1 MLSLISN
8 IRTNRIKKKVVVGFK
23 SDLDNY
29 STDNLVPQNE
39 LEENIIYFYTPNELK
54 KKYGNVKNIENKIR
68 IGGLV
73 LEDSV
78 VINKNESIFEITD
91 KKDNI
96 KVFFKGQLP
105 DLFREGQGI
114 VAEGILK
121 DNKLIANQVLAK
133 HDENYMPPEVA
144 DALIKSGVW
153 QGEKKK

>member
-1 MLSLISN
+1 MNPKYKRLIILILILSILGLA
-8 IRTNRIKKKVVVGFK
+8 TK
-23 SDLDNY
+23 
-29 STDNLVPQNE
+29 LV
-39 LEENIIYFYTPNELK
+39 LMALKENIIYFYTPNELK
-54 KKYGNVKNIENKIR
+54 KKYGNVRNIDNKIR

-78 VINKNESIFEITD
+78 IIDKNTSIFEITD
-91 KKDNI
+91 KKDVI

-121 DNKLIANQVLAK
+121 DNKLIASQVLAK

-144 DALIKSGVW
+144 DALIKNGVW
-153 QGEKKK
+153 KGEEKK

>member
-1 MLSLISN
+1 MNPKYKRLLILFLILSILGLA
-8 IRTNRIKKKVVVGFK
+8 TK
-23 SDLDNY
+23 
-29 STDNLVPQNE
+29 LVLMA

-54 KKYGNVKNIENKIR
+54 KKYANVKNIENKIR

>member
-1 MLSLISN
+1 MNPKYKRLLILFVILSILGLA
-8 IRTNRIKKKVVVGFK
+8 TK
-23 SDLDNY
+23 
-29 STDNLVPQNE
+29 LVLMA

>member
-1 MLSLISN
+1 MNPKYKRLIILILILSILGLA
-8 IRTNRIKKKVVVGFK
+8 TK
-23 SDLDNY
+23 
-29 STDNLVPQNE
+29 LVLMALN
-39 LEENIIYFYTPNELK
+39 ENIIYFYTPNELK
-54 KKYGNVKNIENKIR
+54 KKYGNVKNIDNKIR

-78 VINKNESIFEITD
+78 IIDKNTSIFEITD
-91 KKDNI
+91 KKDVI

-121 DNKLIANQVLAK
+121 NNKLIASQVLAK

-144 DALIKSGVW
+144 DALIKNGVW
-153 QGEKKK
+153 KGEEKK

>member
-1 MLSLISN
+1 MFPKFKVNEMNPKYKRLLILFLILSILGVA
-8 IRTNRIKKKVVVGFK
+8 TK
-23 SDLDNY
+23 
-29 STDNLVPQNE
+29 LV
-39 LEENIIYFYTPNELK
+39 LMALKENIIYFYTPNELK

>member
-1 MLSLISN
+1 MNPKYKRLLILFLILSILGVA
-8 IRTNRIKKKVVVGFK
+8 TK
-23 SDLDNY
+23 
-29 STDNLVPQNE
+29 LVLMA

-114 VAEGILK
+114 VVEGILK

>member
-1 MLSLISN
+1 MNPKYKRLIILILILSILGLA
-8 IRTNRIKKKVVVGFK
+8 TK
-23 SDLDNY
+23 
-29 STDNLVPQNE
+29 LVLMALN
-39 LEENIIYFYTPNELK
+39 ENIIYFYTPNELK
-54 KKYGNVKNIENKIR
+54 RKYGNVKNIDNKIR

-78 VINKNESIFEITD
+78 IIDKNTSIFEITD
-91 KKDNI
+91 KKDVI

-121 DNKLIANQVLAK
+121 DNKLIASQVLAK

-144 DALIKSGVW
+144 DALIKNGVW
-153 QGEKKK
+153 KGEEKK

>member
-1 MLSLISN
+1 MNPKYKRLLILFLILSILGVA
-8 IRTNRIKKKVVVGFK
+8 TK
-23 SDLDNY
+23 
-29 STDNLVPQNE
+29 LV
-39 LEENIIYFYTPNELK
+39 LMALKENIIYFYTPNELK

-73 LEDSV
+73 LENTV
-78 VINKNESIFEITD
+78 VLNKNESIFEITD

-96 KVFFKGQLP
+96 KVFFQGQLP

>member
-1 MLSLISN
+1 MKPKYKRLLILFLILSILGVA
-8 IRTNRIKKKVVVGFK
+8 TK
-23 SDLDNY
+23 
-29 STDNLVPQNE
+29 LV
-39 LEENIIYFYTPNELK
+39 LMALKENIIYFYTPNELK

-73 LEDSV
+73 LVDSV

-144 DALIKSGVW
+144 DSLIKSGVW

>member
-1 MLSLISN
+1 MNPKYKRLLILFLILSILGVA
-8 IRTNRIKKKVVVGFK
+8 TK
-23 SDLDNY
+23 
-29 STDNLVPQNE
+29 LV
-39 LEENIIYFYTPNELK
+39 LMALKENIIYFYTPNELK
-54 KKYGNVKNIENKIR
+54 KKYGNVKNIDYKIR

-73 LEDSV
+73 LENSV

>member
-1 MLSLISN
+1 MKPKYKRLLILFLILSILGLA
-8 IRTNRIKKKVVVGFK
+8 TK
-23 SDLDNY
+23 
-29 STDNLVPQNE
+29 LVLMA

-78 VINKNESIFEITD
+78 VINKHDSIFEITD

>member
-1 MLSLISN
+1 MNPKYKRLIILILILSILGLA
-8 IRTNRIKKKVVVGFK
+8 TK
-23 SDLDNY
+23 
-29 STDNLVPQNE
+29 LVLMALN
-39 LEENIIYFYTPNELK
+39 ENIIYFYTPNELK
-54 KKYGNVKNIENKIR
+54 KKYGNVKNINNKIR

-78 VINKNESIFEITD
+78 IIDKNTSIFEITD
-91 KKDNI
+91 KKDVI

-121 DNKLIANQVLAK
+121 DNKLIASQVLAK

-144 DALIKSGVW
+144 DALIKNGVW
-153 QGEKKK
+153 KGEEKK

>member
-1 MLSLISN
+1 MNPKYKRLLILFLILSILGVA
-8 IRTNRIKKKVVVGFK
+8 TK
-23 SDLDNY
+23 
-29 STDNLVPQNE
+29 LVLMA
-39 LEENIIYFYTPNELK
+39 LEENIVYFYTPNELK

-114 VAEGILK
+114 VAEGVLK

>member
-1 MLSLISN
+1 MNPKYKRLLILFLILSILGLA
-8 IRTNRIKKKVVVGFK
+8 TK
-23 SDLDNY
+23 
-29 STDNLVPQNE
+29 LV
-39 LEENIIYFYTPNELK
+39 LMALKENIIYFYTPNELK
-54 KKYGNVKNIENKIR
+54 KKYGNVQNIENKIR

>member
-1 MLSLISN
+1 MNPKYKRLIILILILSILGLA
-8 IRTNRIKKKVVVGFK
+8 TK
-23 SDLDNY
+23 
-29 STDNLVPQNE
+29 LV
-39 LEENIIYFYTPNELK
+39 LMALKENIIYFYTPNELK
-54 KKYGNVKNIENKIR
+54 KKYGNVKNIDNKIR

-78 VINKNESIFEITD
+78 IIDKNTSIFEITD
-91 KKDNI
+91 KKDVI

-121 DNKLIANQVLAK
+121 DNKLIASQVLAK

-144 DALIKSGVW
+144 DALIKNGVW
-153 QGEKKK
+153 KGKEKK

>member
-1 MLSLISN
+1 MNPKYKRLIILILILSILGLA
-8 IRTNRIKKKVVVGFK
+8 TK
-23 SDLDNY
+23 
-29 STDNLVPQNE
+29 LV
-39 LEENIIYFYTPNELK
+39 LMALKENIIYFYTPNELK
-54 KKYGNVKNIENKIR
+54 KKYGNVKNIDNKIR

-78 VINKNESIFEITD
+78 IINKNTSIFEITD
-91 KKDNI
+91 KKDVI

-121 DNKLIANQVLAK
+121 DNKLIASQVLAK

-144 DALIKSGVW
+144 DALIKNGVW
-153 QGEKKK
+153 KGEEKK

>member
-1 MLSLISN
+1 MNPKYKRLLLLFLILSILGVA
-8 IRTNRIKKKVVVGFK
+8 TK
-23 SDLDNY
+23 
-29 STDNLVPQNE
+29 LV
-39 LEENIIYFYTPNELK
+39 LMALKENIIYFYTPNELK

>member
-1 MLSLISN
+1 MKPKYKRLLILFLILSILGVA
-8 IRTNRIKKKVVVGFK
+8 TK
-23 SDLDNY
+23 
-29 STDNLVPQNE
+29 LV
-39 LEENIIYFYTPNELK
+39 LVALKENIIYFYTPNELK
-54 KKYGNVKNIENKIR
+54 KKYGNVKNIDNKIR

-73 LEDSV
+73 LENSV

>member
-1 MLSLISN
+1 MNPKYKRLLILFLILSILGLA
-8 IRTNRIKKKVVVGFK
+8 TK
-23 SDLDNY
+23 
-29 STDNLVPQNE
+29 LV
-39 LEENIIYFYTPNELK
+39 LMALKENIIYFYTPNELK
-54 KKYGNVKNIENKIR
+54 KKYGNVKNIDNKIR

-73 LEDSV
+73 LENSV

-96 KVFFKGQLP
+96 KVFFEGQLP

>member
-1 MLSLISN
+1 MKPKYKRLLILFLILSILGVA
-8 IRTNRIKKKVVVGFK
+8 TK
-23 SDLDNY
+23 
-29 STDNLVPQNE
+29 LV
-39 LEENIIYFYTPNELK
+39 LMALKENIIYFYTPNELK

-73 LEDSV
+73 LENSV

-133 HDENYMPPEVA
+133 HDENSMPPEVA

>member
-1 MLSLISN
+1 MNPKYKRLLILFLILSILGLA
-8 IRTNRIKKKVVVGFK
+8 TK
-23 SDLDNY
+23 
-29 STDNLVPQNE
+29 LVLMA

-54 KKYGNVKNIENKIR
+54 KKYGNVKDIENKIR

-96 KVFFKGQLP
+96 KGFFKGQLP

>member
-1 MLSLISN
+1 MNPKYKRLIILILILSILGLA
-8 IRTNRIKKKVVVGFK
+8 TK
-23 SDLDNY
+23 
-29 STDNLVPQNE
+29 LV
-39 LEENIIYFYTPNELK
+39 LMALKENIIYFYTPNELK
-54 KKYGNVKNIENKIR
+54 KKYGNVKNIDNKIR

-73 LEDSV
+73 LENSV

>member
-1 MLSLISN
+1 MNPKYKRLLILFLILSILGVA
-8 IRTNRIKKKVVVGFK
+8 TK
-23 SDLDNY
+23 
-29 STDNLVPQNE
+29 LVLMA

-54 KKYGNVKNIENKIR
+54 KKFGNVKNIENKIR

-114 VAEGILK
+114 VAEGVLK

>member
-1 MLSLISN
+1 MKPKYKRLLILFLILSILGVA
-8 IRTNRIKKKVVVGFK
+8 TK
-23 SDLDNY
+23 
-29 STDNLVPQNE
+29 LVLMA

-78 VINKNESIFEITD
+78 VINKYESIFEITD

>member
-1 MLSLISN
+1 MNPKYKRLLILFLILSILGVA
-8 IRTNRIKKKVVVGFK
+8 TK
-23 SDLDNY
+23 
-29 STDNLVPQNE
+29 LV
-39 LEENIIYFYTPNELK
+39 LMALKENIIYFYTPNELK
-54 KKYGNVKNIENKIR
+54 KKYGNVKNIDNKIR

-73 LEDSV
+73 LENSV

-144 DALIKSGVW
+144 DVLIKSGVW

>member
-1 MLSLISN
+1 MNPKYKRLLILFLILSILGVA
-8 IRTNRIKKKVVVGFK
+8 TK
-23 SDLDNY
+23 
-29 STDNLVPQNE
+29 LVLMA

-121 DNKLIANQVLAK
+121 DNNLIANQVLAK

>member
-1 MLSLISN
+1 MNPKYKRLLILFLILSILGVA
-8 IRTNRIKKKVVVGFK
+8 TK
-23 SDLDNY
+23 
-29 STDNLVPQNE
+29 LVLMA

-54 KKYGNVKNIENKIR
+54 KKYGNVKNVENKIR

-78 VINKNESIFEITD
+78 VISKNESIFEITD

>member
-1 MLSLISN
+1 MNPKYKRLIILILILSILGLA
-8 IRTNRIKKKVVVGFK
+8 TK
-23 SDLDNY
+23 
-29 STDNLVPQNE
+29 LV
-39 LEENIIYFYTPNELK
+39 LMALKENIIYFYTPNELK
-54 KKYGNVKNIENKIR
+54 KKYGNVKNIDNKIR

-78 VINKNESIFEITD
+78 FIDKNTSIFEITD
-91 KKDNI
+91 KKDVI

-121 DNKLIANQVLAK
+121 DNKLIASQVLAK

-144 DALIKSGVW
+144 DALIKNGVW
-153 QGEKKK
+153 KGEEKK

>member
-1 MLSLISN
+1 MAL
-8 IRTNRIKKKVVVGFK
+8 K
-23 SDLDNY
+23 
-29 STDNLVPQNE
+29 
-39 LEENIIYFYTPNELK
+39 ENIIYFYTPNELK
-54 KKYGNVKNIENKIR
+54 KKYGNVKNIDNKIR

-73 LEDSV
+73 LENSV

>member
-1 MLSLISN
+1 MKPKYKRLLILFLILSILGVA
-8 IRTNRIKKKVVVGFK
+8 TK
-23 SDLDNY
+23 
-29 STDNLVPQNE
+29 LV
-39 LEENIIYFYTPNELK
+39 LMALKENIIYFYTPNELK
-54 KKYGNVKNIENKIR
+54 KKYGNVKNIDYKIR

-73 LEDSV
+73 LENSV

>member
-1 MLSLISN
+1 MKPKYKRLLILFLILSILGVA
-8 IRTNRIKKKVVVGFK
+8 TK
-23 SDLDNY
+23 
-29 STDNLVPQNE
+29 LV
-39 LEENIIYFYTPNELK
+39 LMALKENIIYFYTPNELK

-144 DALIKSGVW
+144 DALIKNGVW

>member
-1 MLSLISN
+1 MNPKFKRLLFLILILSILGLA
-8 IRTNRIKKKVVVGFK
+8 TK
-23 SDLDNY
+23 
-29 STDNLVPQNE
+29 LVLMALN
-39 LEENIIYFYTPNELK
+39 ENIIYFYTPNELK
-54 KKYGNVKNIENKIR
+54 KKYGNVKNIDNKIR

-78 VINKNESIFEITD
+78 IIDKNTSIFEITD
-91 KKDNI
+91 KKDVI

-121 DNKLIANQVLAK
+121 DNKLIASQVLAK

-144 DALIKSGVW
+144 DALIKNGVW
-153 QGEKKK
+153 KGEEKK